1 MAAPTVGAVLSDI
14 LPYLGVVKSAEEGY
28 TILDDLTG
36 LGPEEARKI
45 LNEKKLEA
53 LYAGE
58 GGTGVSQIPQA
69 GQQVPEGSQ
78 ILLYLGQ

>member
-1 MAAPTVGAVLSDI
+1 MLSDI
-14 LPYLGVVKSAEEGY
+14 LPYLGAPKNAEEGY
-28 TILDDLTG
+28 AVLDDLTG
-36 LGPEEARKI
+36 LSPEEARKI

-58 GGTGVSQIPQA
+58 GGTVVSQIPQA
-69 GQQVPEGSQ
+69 GQQVPEGSR